1 MHMMDWS
8 LLEEHAIIKVTARD
22 LMHEKLAYQFVFKSL
37 WRTLNVNHLF
47 YEIYKA
53 DSFKS

>member
-1 MHMMDWS
+1 MMDWS
-8 LLEEHAIIKVTARD
+8 LLEEHAIIKETARD